1 MKRREFVATSC
12 LAGLAPLSAVA
23 RAAGPSDPDGREYY
37 ELRLYQLEAGPK
49 QKQFED
55 FVGQAA
61 IPALNRIGIEPV
73 GVFRMLEGDDPNVY
87 VLLPHKSPQ
96 SFITLTE
103 KLGADAEFMDAG
115 AEFLGAPFSDPAYK
129 RFESSLMVAFEGHP
143 RLTVPSKSPS
153 RILQLRTYE
162 SHSTEKAQK
171 KIEMFNS
178 GGEIEIFHRTGLKP
192 VFFGNSLVGSKLPN
206 LTYMLGFDDEEA
218 MKTGWDSF
226 RSDPGWNELKQDPQY
241 KDTVSNSTNILLRP
255 AACSQI

>member
-23 RAAGPSDPDGREYY
+23 RGAGTSDSSAREYY

-49 QKQFED
+49 QKLFED
-55 FVGQAA
+55 FVGRAA
-61 IPALNRIGIEPV
+61 IPALNRIGIGPV

-87 VLLPHKSPQ
+87 VLLPHKSPE
-96 SFITLTE
+96 SFITLIDKLENDAQFTE
-103 KLGADAEFMDAG
+103 AG
-115 AEFLGAPFSDPAYK
+115 AEFLNAPLSDPAYK
-129 RFESSLMVAFEGHP
+129 RFESSLMIAFEGYP

-162 SHSTEKAQK
+162 SHSTERAQK

-178 GGEIEIFHRTGLKP
+178 SEIEIFHRVGLKP
-192 VFFGNSLVGSKLPN
+192 VFFGESLIGSKLPN
-206 LTYMLGFDDEEA
+206 LTYMVGFDDEEA
-218 MKTGWDSF
+218 LKAGWGRF

-241 KDTVSNSTNILLRP
+241 KDAVSNITVTLLRP